1 MREGFSRSQKT
12 AVIVSLFLAWA
23 VGYADRILMSVAL
36 VPISHEFALTA
47 REAGMLLSAFY
58 FSYAIMQLA
67 GGWLSDRLGSRIVA
81 VACVAMWSIFTG
93 ATSLAWSFA
102 SLLVIRFLFGIGE
115 GSFSP
120 ASSVTIAEVFPKKQR
135 ARAKSFLV
143 STTFLGSAVG
153 SAIIASSVNKLG
165 WRGGFDILA
174 IVGIVVAFVL
184 WLSLRGGM
192 SAQRQANADRPR
204 IIWRLVLR
212 SPLAWKLTS
221 VWFFTSALHVGVQS
235 WMPAYLMTNYHISIK
250 GAGLALVI
258 PNLLAFIGANL
269 VGFSLD
275 KLGKRFEKG
284 CLVFGSALST
294 LFLVMMITTTQV
306 WLLITF
312 WTLFSLSFNLV
323 YATVFAA
330 PLRRVPEHLIG
341 STSGLM
347 NFGGQMA
354 NSIFPA
360 TMGALITASG
370 GAFFSAFYLL
380 VGVGVLSVVAAFFYK
395 VPNDNGSLSVADEFP
410 TKAYPQSNS

>member
-1 MREGFSRSQKT
+1 MGDRFSRAQKT
-12 AVIVSLFLAWA
+12 AVIAGLFLAWV

-36 VPISHEFALTA
+36 VPISHEFALSA

-67 GGWLSDRLGSRIVA
+67 GGWLSDRYGSRIV
-81 VACVAMWSIFTG
+81 VVVCIVMWSIFTG

-102 SLLVIRFLFGIGE
+102 SLLVIRFMFGIGE

-120 ASSVTIAEVFPKKQR
+120 ASSVTVAEVFPKKQR

-143 STTFLGSAVG
+143 STTFLGSAAG
-153 SAIIASSVNKLG
+153 SAIIATSVNKLG
-165 WRGGFDILA
+165 WRGAFEILSV
-174 IVGIVVAFVL
+174 VGVAVAVIL
-184 WLSLRGGM
+184 WVSLRSGIG
-192 SAQRQANADRPR
+192 AQKEANADRPR
-204 IIWRLVLR
+204 IIWRSVLR
-212 SPLAWKLTS
+212 SPLAWKLTA

-235 WMPAYLMTNYHISIK
+235 WMPTYLMTNYHISLK
-250 GAGLALVI
+250 QAGFALVV
-258 PNLLAFIGANL
+258 PNLLAFIGANA
-269 VGFSLD
+269 VGFLLD
-275 KLGKRFEKG
+275 KLDRRFEKG
-284 CLVFGSALST
+284 CLVVGSALST
-294 LFLVMMITTTQV
+294 VFLVLMITTTQV
-306 WLLITF
+306 WLLITY

-323 YATVFAA
+323 YATVFAT

-354 NSIFPA
+354 NSIFPV

-380 VGVGVLSVVAAFFYK
+380 IAVGVLSIVASLMFK
-395 VPNDNGSLSVADEFP
+395 VPNDNSSFSVSEELVR
-410 TKAYPQSNS
+410 KAH